1 MTNMRLSRWA
11 VPLVILLTGVV
22 LLGCKPSTPA
32 TATDVAPANAVVP
45 VAAPQVEA
53 VEPVVT
59 EETGSPKGKVL
70 AQEEGCERARE
81 VLATCASETSCSAEM
96 TMFLPSASRS
106 QYVLLTAQAW
116 FSEHQFDGYCER
128 ACNARSAEVDL
139 VAFEKEVCSAASTAT
154 MEKAAGSGIVLT
166 VNGIAMP
173 TEGIA
178 LDQLM
183 AKLGKPERIVGSRYT
198 CDSAFEEEGVQEY
211 VYPNATFET
220 DGNTAVLR
228 SMSVSGPNQLAL
240 PGVASA
246 TGYAESDFQKLP
258 GIKVEP
264 LKDHVYRTS
273 TVPGGDLETAYDFTF
288 SGGKLSE
295 VEYWIGC

>member
-1 MTNMRLSRWA
+1 MTNMRLSGWV
-11 VPLVILLTGVV
+11 VPVVILLTGVM
-22 LLGCKPSTPA
+22 LLGCKPATPA
-32 TATDVAPANAVVP
+32 TATDAGPANAIAP
-45 VAAPQVEA
+45 VAAPQVEV

-59 EETGSPKGKVL
+59 EETGSPKGKAL
-70 AQEEGCERARE
+70 AQGEGCERARE

-96 TMFLPSASRS
+96 TMFLPSAPRS
-106 QYVLLTAQAW
+106 QYVLLTEQAW
-116 FSEHQFDGYCER
+116 FSEHQFDRYCER
-128 ACNARSAEVDL
+128 ACNARSAEVDR
-139 VAFEKEVCSAASTAT
+139 VAFENEVCSEASPAT
-154 MEKAAGSGIVLT
+154 MEKAVDSGIVLT
-166 VNGIAMP
+166 VDGIAMP

-183 AKLGKPERIVGSRYT
+183 AKLGKPERIVESKYT
-198 CDSAFEEEGVQEY
+198 CDSAFEEERVQEY
-211 VYPNATFET
+211 VYPDVTFET

-228 SMSVSGPNQLAL
+228 SMSVSGLNRLAL

-264 LKDHVYRTS
+264 LKDHVYRAS
-273 TVPGGDLETAYDFTF
+273 TVPGGNLETAYDFIF
-288 SGGKLSE
+288 SGGKLSK